1 MIDVGF
7 FEILIISLAGLI
19 IVGPKRLPILF
30 RTIGALVGK
39 AKEYVSQVKSEIES
53 DINFNDLKSTHT
65 DLKEISDSYSKDMTD
80 IQSEI
85 ESLSKNNSLNIFD
98 EKASSKFGFHIGSKQ
113 LSWEQENFEHK
124 VRDKVRRRLR
134 KRFLKK
140 ISKDD

>member
-7 FEILIISLAGLI
+7 FEILIISLAGLV
-19 IVGPKRLPILF
+19 IVGPKRLPVLF
-30 RTIGALVGK
+30 RTIGALVTK
-39 AKEYVSQVKSEIES
+39 AKEYISEVKSEIES
-53 DINFNDLKSTHT
+53 EINLNDLKTTHT
-65 DLKEISDSYSKDMTD
+65 DLKDISESYSKDIVD

-85 ESLSKNNSLNIFD
+85 ENLSKNNSLNIFD
-98 EKASSKFGFHIGSKQ
+98 EKAESKFGFHIGSKQ

-140 ISKDD
+140 ITKDD